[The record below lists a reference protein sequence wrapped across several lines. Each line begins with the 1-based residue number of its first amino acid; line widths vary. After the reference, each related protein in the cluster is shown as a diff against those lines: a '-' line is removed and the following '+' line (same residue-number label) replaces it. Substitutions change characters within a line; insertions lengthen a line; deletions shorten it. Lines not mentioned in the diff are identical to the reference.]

1 MDLKTVVITPSSHP
15 SLDDLLTRHPHV
27 DNFYFE
33 RGHYVIS
40 KPLVIDRE
48 NVVFAGLHQAPD
60 VHITQTT
67 SEKDALVIRA
77 SRVSVHHLS
86 VHCEEGSGIAITHAD
101 VSWTSIEHCHIYG
114 SETYFA
120 VYMAGSTLTPGP
132 ETLQGYNDGVLDQY
146 NVFDNNVVYSKWSGD
161 AISFSLQRYGSV
173 RNNVVRGG
181 QFSIY
186 MVRDCVVPN
195 NHVYDSSSY
204 GIGISLPSHD
214 VIVSNN
220 HIEKCQSSG
229 IAMRPQ
235 LEHGE
240 FDKDVYN
247 ITVQNNVI
255 ENVDYLGIEVTD
267 VSNVVVKSNYVRRSK
282 DNAVYI
288 LRSDN
293 VRVEDNRLSY
303 FPKGIMLDV
312 GTHDTVVYRNRLFS
326 IYPDE
331 AVFGVWME
339 VDVHDNSVTENSLYG
354 HYSNTDIKDL
364 GTENTN
370 EGNIVY
376 PYIESLVNMVM
387 GF

>member
-15 SLDDLLTRHPHV
+15 SLDNLLTRHPHV
-27 DNFYFE
+27 DNFFFE
-33 RGHYVIS
+33 PGVYTLT

-48 NVVFAGLHQAPD
+48 NVVLAGLHAAPD
-60 VHITQTT
+60 VHIKQTT
-67 SEKDALVIRA
+67 VDNDALVIRA

-86 VHCEEGSGIAITHAD
+86 IHCENGNGIAVTHSD
-101 VSWTSIEHCHIYG
+101 VSWTSVEHCHIYG

-120 VYMAGSTLTPGP
+120 VYIAGKTLPPG
-132 ETLQGYNDGVLDQY
+132 EGTLQGYANGDLDAY
-146 NVFDNNVVYSKWSGD
+146 NVFDNNIVYSKWSGD
-161 AISFSLQRYGSV
+161 AISFSLQKYGSV

-186 MVRDCVVPN
+186 MVRDCIVSN

-214 VIVSNN
+214 LVVSNN

-229 IAMRPQ
+229 IALRPQ

-240 FDKDVYN
+240 FAKESYRIDVKNN
-247 ITVQNNVI
+247 II
-255 ENVDYLGIEVTD
+255 ENVAYLGIEVTD
-267 VSNVVVKSNYVRRSK
+267 SIDVNVVSNYVRRPK
-282 DNAVYI
+282 DTAIYV
-288 LRSDN
+288 LRSEN
-293 VRVEDNRLSY
+293 VVVADNRLSY

-312 GTHDTVVYRNRLFS
+312 GTSQVTVKLNRLFS

-339 VDVHDNSVTENSLYG
+339 VDTSNNSIVQNSLYG
-354 HYSNTDIKDL
+354 RYSNTPAKDL
-364 GTENTN
+364 GTANTVDQN
-370 EGNIVY
+370 AEY